1 MCEGSQGISQLSAL
15 SVVGREGHCDL
26 DEVAG
31 GASFG
36 RGRVMKH
43 EGWLMD
49 FVYPAYLH
57 FRGRNHHRDILPG
70 TGGDPGQQ
78 QPSGGARACG
88 PAHIW
93 GHFQAMLMGYFASSK
108 GEQ

>member
-43 EGWLMD
+43 EG
-49 FVYPAYLH
+49 
-57 FRGRNHHRDILPG
+57 
-70 TGGDPGQQ
+70 
-78 QPSGGARACG
+78 
-88 PAHIW
+88 
-93 GHFQAMLMGYFASSK
+93 
-108 GEQ
+108 